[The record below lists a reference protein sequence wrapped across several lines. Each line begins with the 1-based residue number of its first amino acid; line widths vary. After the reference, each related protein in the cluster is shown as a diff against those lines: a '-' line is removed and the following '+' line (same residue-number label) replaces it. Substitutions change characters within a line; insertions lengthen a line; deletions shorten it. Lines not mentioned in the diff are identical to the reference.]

1 MVNMTHRPNIHMR
14 LRTLELRLRHRS
26 LLLLPCYLG

>member
-14 LRTLELRLRHRS
+14 LRTLELGLAHDWGF
-26 LLLLPCYLG
+26 LLLR